1 MVDRTMQCVDVESN
15 VLKVNCE
22 HKPYNDLLRLILR
35 AVESWVKI
43 NHVESWLEINH
54 VESWVEINH

>member
-1 MVDRTMQCVDVESN
+1 MQFVDVESN

-43 NHVESWLEINH
+43 NR
-54 VESWVEINH
+54 WVTVVKSPPTA